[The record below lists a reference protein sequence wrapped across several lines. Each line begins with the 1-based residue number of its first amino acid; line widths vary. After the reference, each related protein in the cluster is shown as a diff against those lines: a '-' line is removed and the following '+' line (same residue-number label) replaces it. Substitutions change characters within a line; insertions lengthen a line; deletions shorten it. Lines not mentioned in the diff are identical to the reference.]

1 MTASRRALTA
11 RHQIFATTLT
21 CGHTRFITI
30 LILLLSK
37 WNLCVLTAAN
47 AYEFRAFA
55 DVLKQQHLQ
64 HAIIAYNSDTEQ
76 TQQQAGL
83 LKDNALRALL
93 NVASLHFYDVHQA
106 KSTKNYTDFE
116 RLFYHDSPRVGIYV
130 AQLEDVLLQQF
141 VLGSNVISVDTIDAG
156 GYRVRVDVGARF
168 NNSRV
173 WFIMSK
179 QRAVATA
186 LANVRRVLTPL
197 AVNISADITV
207 GVRLVDNNT
216 IELFD
221 IYKIQKDWLEIEPK
235 GYWSSTVGLKLN
247 LRFHQ
252 TFVSRRRNFKGLTLV
267 GGIVIREQPV
277 GMDDLEYL
285 NSLDYKNFDPM
296 QRKTYQLMKLMEPVF
311 DVSFQPILKNIWGEQ
326 STNGSWDG
334 VMKLLLSGE
343 AEFSL
348 CPMRF
353 VMNRVHLIHYTI
365 AVHTE
370 FVFFI
375 FRHPRRNDIRNI
387 FFQPFVEEVWYTVIA
402 IIVITTLLLQLHI
415 HHENRFFINKDP
427 HFQTRFD
434 YAIISILEAFFMQGP
449 ANDAFNATS
458 TRTLIFSVCL
468 FSLLLQQFY
477 GAFIVGSLLAASPRT
492 ITNLEALYNSSL
504 EIGIENIPYNID
516 TFEKTTVPLGIAIYK
531 ERVCKNRER
540 NIISIEEGAE
550 RIKKGGYAFHVSA
563 NRIYYMLKELLTEKE
578 FCDLQDV
585 PFIPPYRIGIGITK
599 TSPFREY
606 FTTSIANFHT
616 SGLLQYHD
624 NQWQLPEMDCSLS
637 QNHEVEVDLQH
648 FLPAL
653 MFLISAMLL
662 SLAVLILEI
671 IYYNLEH
678 SARLAR
684 LCPRIMPKPKL
695 EFIN

>member
-1 MTASRRALTA
+1 MAATKGATTA
-11 RHQIFATTLT
+11 RRQTLATALL
-21 CGHTRFITI
+21 CGRTSLITTV
-30 LILLLSK
+30 ILLLSK
-37 WNLCVLTAAN
+37 CNLCVSAAAN
-47 AYEFRAFA
+47 AYEFDAFA
-55 DVLKQQHLQ
+55 DVLKQQHLH

-76 TQQQAGL
+76 AQQQAGL

-93 NVASLHFYDVHQA
+93 NVASLQFYDVHQA
-106 KSTKNYTDFE
+106 KSAKNATDFQ

-130 AQLEDVLLQQF
+130 AQLEDVLLQQY

-156 GYRVRVDVGARF
+156 GYRVRVDVGSRF
-168 NNSRV
+168 NSSRI

-179 QRAVATA
+179 QRTVTAA
-186 LANVRRVLTPL
+186 LANVRRVMTPL
-197 AVNISADITV
+197 PVNISADITI
-207 GVRLVDNNT
+207 GVRLDGNNT
-216 IELFD
+216 IQLFD
-221 IYKIQKDWLEIEPK
+221 IYKIQKDWLDIEPK
-235 GYWSSTVGLKLN
+235 GYWSPAEGLKLN

-252 TFVSRRRNFKGLTLV
+252 TFVNRRRNFKGLQLV
-267 GGIVIREQPV
+267 GGIVIREQPAD
-277 GMDDLEYL
+277 MTELDYL
-285 NSLDYKNFDPM
+285 NSLYHKNFDPM
-296 QRKTYQLMKLMEPVF
+296 QRKTYQLVKLMEPIF
-311 DVSFQPILKNIWGEQ
+311 DVSFQPALRKTWGEQ
-326 STNGSWDG
+326 APNGSWDG

-353 VMNRVHLIHYTI
+353 VPNRVHLIHYTI

-375 FRHPRRNDIRNI
+375 FRHPHRNDIRNI
-387 FFQPFVEEVWYTVIA
+387 FFEPFVEEVWYTVIA
-402 IIVITTLLLQLHI
+402 IVVLTILLLQLHL

-434 YAIISILEAFFMQGP
+434 YAIFSILEAFFQQGP
-449 ANDAFNATS
+449 SNDAFTATS

-477 GAFIVGSLLAASPRT
+477 GAFIVGSLLSVSPRT

-504 EIGIENIPYNID
+504 DIGIENIPYNIE
-516 TFEKTTVPLGIAIYK
+516 TFEKTTVPLGMAIYK

-540 NIISIEEGAE
+540 NILYIEEGAE
-550 RIKKGGYAFHVSA
+550 RIKKGGFAFHVSA
-563 NRIYYMLKELLTEKE
+563 NRMYYILKELLSEKE

-599 TSPFREY
+599 SSPFREY
-606 FTTSIANFHT
+606 FTTSIAKFHT
-616 SGLLQYHD
+616 SGLLQHND
-624 NQWQLPEMDCSLS
+624 NQWQLPQLDCSLS
-637 QNHEVEVDLQH
+637 QNYEVEVDLQH

-653 MFLISAMLL
+653 LFLVSAMLL

-671 IYYNLEH
+671 IYYNLEK
-678 SARLAR
+678 STKLAR